1 MNTTSPYCD
10 FIDTNQ
16 YFNKKRVYQCEYCG
30 LKLGLE
36 NPDSKILCFK
46 KMQDFRVSVQKLND
60 SSYEEPIHLK
70 PEDIVQNVILDTVL
84 NKYGTDKQKQSE
96 ERANDPHNMCSQDE
110 IQHRLNI
117 CEKCEHYRDNS
128 CVLCGCVVIR
138 EANYMNKLAHKDQ
151 QCPINKWSSIPQL
164 PVLKIKS

>member
-1 MNTTSPYCD
+1 MSTTSPYCD

-36 NPDSKILCFK
+36 DPDAKVLCFK
-46 KMQDFRVSVQKLND
+46 KMQDFKISIQKIND
-60 SSYEEPIHLK
+60 PSYEEPIHLK
-70 PEDIVQNVILDTVL
+70 PEDIVQNVILDKVL
-84 NKYGTDKQKQSE
+84 NKYGTEANKKQE
-96 ERANDPHNMCSQDE
+96 EKSNDPANMCSEDE
-110 IQHRLNI
+110 IQHRLSI
-117 CEKCEHYRDNS
+117 CEKCEHYKENS

-151 QCPINKWSSIPQL
+151 QCPINKWSSIPY
-164 PVLKIKS
+164 LKVKS

>member
-1 MNTTSPYCD
+1 
-10 FIDTNQ
+10 
-16 YFNKKRVYQCEYCG
+16 
-30 LKLGLE
+30 
-36 NPDSKILCFK
+36 
-46 KMQDFRVSVQKLND
+46 MQDFRVSVQKLND